1 MAQKINLTSGSVF
14 AGNPITFTITPSV
27 ATKPS
32 FHRVIVEVHFDDGT
46 GSYEINKLTIPVTT
60 EEPTEGR
67 DVSLD
72 ISSALRITLDSYKY
86 TATPST
92 YPVVSWYIKAYD
104 EYMDNNGE
112 VHTGVG
118 EVYYPADGSKNAGAT
133 NLRCIAG
140 AFSDIERLKS
150 GVTKAVTLL
159 SCKPTDTH
167 EIAVVGESFV
177 YPVSYS
183 AGQNLATS
191 SSLTAPASR
200 EQEITKEGAQSI
212 HGHPIYALPSSE
224 AEDRTTFR
232 FINRFGCLESIS
244 VPKSYSQKM
253 SVESTQYTKAIQE
266 TFNEFSRSAIHK
278 QNDCESWLY
287 QSDPLTKAWQQWYL
301 HEFLMSKHVW
311 LKANDAWLPCI
322 INLEDEITIK
332 DETNKN
338 MYSVSFTATLGING
352 DPFASI

>member
-1 MAQKINLTSGSVF
+1 MALKINLTSGSVF

-60 EEPTEGR
+60 EER

-118 EVYYPADGSKNAGAT
+118 EVYFPADGSKNGGST

-140 AFSDIERLKS
+140 AFSDIARLKS

-159 SCKPTDTH
+159 SCKPTDAP
-167 EIAVVGESFV
+167 EIAVVGDSFV

-191 SSLTAPASR
+191 SSLTAPVSR

-224 AEDRTTFR
+224 A
-232 FINRFGCLESIS
+232 
-244 VPKSYSQKM
+244 
-253 SVESTQYTKAIQE
+253 
-266 TFNEFSRSAIHK
+266 
-278 QNDCESWLY
+278 
-287 QSDPLTKAWQQWYL
+287 
-301 HEFLMSKHVW
+301 
-311 LKANDAWLPCI
+311 
-322 INLEDEITIK
+322 
-332 DETNKN
+332 
-338 MYSVSFTATLGING
+338 
-352 DPFASI
+352 

>member
-27 ATKPS
+27 AAKPS
-32 FHRVIVEVHFDDGT
+32 FHRVIVEVHFDNGT
-46 GSYEINKLTIPVTT
+46 GSYETNKLTIPVT
-60 EEPTEGR
+60 TEGR

-72 ISSALRITLDSYKY
+72 ISSALRIPLDNYEY
-86 TATPST
+86 TAIPTT
-92 YPVVSWYIKAYD
+92 YPVVSWYIKAFD

-112 VHTGVG
+112 VHTNVG
-118 EVYYPADGSKNAGAT
+118 EVYYPQKLVSGGST

-159 SCKPTDTH
+159 SCKPTATH

-191 SSLTAPASR
+191 SSLTAPASE
-200 EQEITKEGAQSI
+200 EQVITKEGAQSI
-212 HGHPIYALPSSE
+212 QGHPIYALPSSE

-253 SVESTQYTKAIQE
+253 SVESTQYTKSIQE
-266 TFNEFSRSAIHK
+266 TFNQFSRAAIKK
-278 QNDCESWLY
+278 QNDRESWLY

-301 HEFLMSKHVW
+301 HEFLMSEHVW
-311 LKANDAWLPCI
+311 LKANDAWLPCT

-332 DETNKN
+332 DETTKN

>member
-1 MAQKINLTSGSVF
+1 MALKINLTSGSVF
-14 AGNPITFTITPSV
+14 AGNPITFTITPSL

-32 FHRVIVEVHFDDGT
+32 FHRVIVEVNFDDGT
-46 GSYEINKLTIPVTT
+46 GSYETNKLTIPVTT
-60 EEPTEGR
+60 EER

-118 EVYYPADGSKNAGAT
+118 EVYYPADGSKNGGST

-159 SCKPTDTH
+159 TCKPTDTH

-191 SSLTAPASR
+191 SSLTAPVSR
-200 EQEITKEGAQSI
+200 EQEITREGAQSI
-212 HGHPIYALPSSE
+212 QGHPIYALPSSE

-266 TFNEFSRSAIHK
+266 TFNEFSRAAIQK
-278 QNDCESWLY
+278 QNDRESWLY
-287 QSDPLTKAWQQWYL
+287 QSDPLTKQWQQWYL
-301 HEFLMSKHVW
+301 HEFLMSEHVW
-311 LKANDAWLPCI
+311 LKANDTWLPCI

-332 DETNKN
+332 DETARN
-338 MYSVSFTATLGING
+338 MYSVSFTAKLGING

>member
-27 ATKPS
+27 ATNPS
-32 FHRVIVEVHFDDGT
+32 FHRVIVEVNFDNGT
-46 GSYEINKLTIPVTT
+46 GSYETNKLTIPVTT
-60 EEPTEGR
+60 ER
-67 DVSLD
+67 SNVSLD
-72 ISSALRITLDSYKY
+72 ISSALRIPLDNYEY
-86 TATPST
+86 TAIPTT

-112 VHTGVG
+112 VHTNAG
-118 EVYYPADGSKNAGAT
+118 EVYYPQKPVSGGST

-159 SCKPTDTH
+159 SCKPTATH
-167 EIAVVGESFV
+167 EIAVVGESFI

-183 AGQNLATS
+183 AAQNLASS

-212 HGHPIYALPSSE
+212 QGHPIYALPSSE

-266 TFNEFSRSAIHK
+266 TFNEFSRAAIQK
-278 QNDCESWLY
+278 QNDRESWLY

-301 HEFLMSKHVW
+301 HEFLMSEHVW
-311 LKANDAWLPCI
+311 LKANDTWLPCTI
-322 INLEDEITIK
+322 SLEDEITIK
-332 DETNKN
+332 DDTARN

-352 DPFASI
+352 DPFASL

>member
-27 ATKPS
+27 ATNPS
-32 FHRVIVEVHFDDGT
+32 FHRVIVEVNFDDGT
-46 GSYEINKLTIPVTT
+46 GSYETNKLTIPVT
-60 EEPTEGR
+60 TEGR

-72 ISSALRITLDSYKY
+72 ISSALRIPLDNYEY
-86 TATPST
+86 TAIPTT

-112 VHTGVG
+112 VHTNVG
-118 EVYYPADGSKNAGAT
+118 EVYYPQKPVSGGST

-159 SCKPTDTH
+159 SCKPTATH
-167 EIAVVGESFV
+167 EIAVVGESFI

-183 AGQNLATS
+183 AAQNLASS

-212 HGHPIYALPSSE
+212 QGHPIYALPSLE
-224 AEDRTTFR
+224 ADTRTTFR

-253 SVESTQYTKAIQE
+253 SVESTQYTKSIQE
-266 TFNEFSRSAIHK
+266 TFNQFSRAAIKK
-278 QNDCESWLY
+278 QNDRESWLY
-287 QSDPLTKAWQQWYL
+287 QSDPLTKEWQQWYL
-301 HEFLMSKHVW
+301 HEFLMSEHVW
-311 LKANDAWLPCI
+311 LKANDTWLPCTI
-322 INLEDEITIK
+322 SLEDEITIK
-332 DETNKN
+332 DETTKN

>member
-46 GSYEINKLTIPVTT
+46 GSYETNKLTIPVT
-60 EEPTEGR
+60 TEGR

-72 ISSALRITLDSYKY
+72 ISSALRIPLDNYEY
-86 TATPST
+86 TAIPTT

-112 VHTGVG
+112 VHTNVG
-118 EVYYPADGSKNAGAT
+118 EVYYPQKPVSGGST

-159 SCKPTDTH
+159 SCKPTATH
-167 EIAVVGESFV
+167 EIAVVGESFI

-183 AGQNLATS
+183 AAQNLASS

-200 EQEITKEGAQSI
+200 EQEITKKGAQSI
-212 HGHPIYALPSSE
+212 QGHPIYALPSSE
-224 AEDRTTFR
+224 AENRTTFR

-253 SVESTQYTKAIQE
+253 SVESTQYTKSIQE
-266 TFNEFSRSAIHK
+266 TFNQFSRAAIKK
-278 QNDCESWLY
+278 QNDRESWLY
-287 QSDPLTKAWQQWYL
+287 QSDPLTKEWQQWYL
-301 HEFLMSKHVW
+301 HEFLMSEHVW
-311 LKANDAWLPCI
+311 LKANDTWLPCTI
-322 INLEDEITIK
+322 SLEDEIAIK
-332 DETNKN
+332 DETTKN

>member
-1 MAQKINLTSGSVF
+1 MAQKITLTSGSVF
-14 AGNPITFTITPSV
+14 AGNPITLAIQPNTLTS
-27 ATKPS
+27 KPS
-32 FHRVIVEVHFDDGT
+32 FHRVIVEVYFDDGT
-46 GSYEINKLTIPVTT
+46 GSYETNKLTIPVTT
-60 EEPTEGR
+60 EKRE
-67 DVSLD
+67 VSLD
-72 ISSALRITLDSYKY
+72 ISSALRISLDSYKY

-92 YPVVSWYIKAYD
+92 YPVVSWYIKAFD

-112 VHTGVG
+112 VHTNVG
-118 EVYYPADGSKNAGAT
+118 EVYYPQKPVSGGST

-159 SCKPTDTH
+159 SCKPTATH

-183 AGQNLATS
+183 VGQNLATS

-200 EQEITKEGAQSI
+200 EQAITKEGAQSI
-212 HGHPIYALPSSE
+212 QGHPIYALSSSE

-253 SVESTQYTKAIQE
+253 SVESTQYTKSIQE
-266 TFNEFSRSAIHK
+266 TFNQFSRAAIKK
-278 QNDCESWLY
+278 QNDRESWLY
-287 QSDPLTKAWQQWYL
+287 QSDPLTMAWQQWYL
-301 HEFLMSKHVW
+301 HEFLMSEHVW
-311 LKANDAWLPCI
+311 LKANDAWLPCT

-332 DETNKN
+332 DDTNRN
-338 MYSVSFTATLGING
+338 MYSVSFTATLDING
-352 DPFASI
+352 NPL

>member
-46 GSYEINKLTIPVTT
+46 GSYETNKLTIPVT
-60 EEPTEGR
+60 TEGR

-72 ISSALRITLDSYKY
+72 ISSALCITLDSYKY

-92 YPVVSWYIKAYD
+92 YPVVSWYIKAFD

-112 VHTGVG
+112 VHTNVG
-118 EVYYPADGSKNAGAT
+118 EVYYPQKPVSGGST

-159 SCKPTDTH
+159 SCKPTATH

-183 AGQNLATS
+183 VGQNLATS

-200 EQEITKEGAQSI
+200 EQAITKEGAQSI
-212 HGHPIYALPSSE
+212 QGHPIYALSSSE

-253 SVESTQYTKAIQE
+253 SVESTQYTKSIQE
-266 TFNEFSRSAIHK
+266 TFNQFSRAAIKK
-278 QNDCESWLY
+278 QNDRESWLY
-287 QSDPLTKAWQQWYL
+287 QSDPLTMAWQQWYL
-301 HEFLMSKHVW
+301 HEFLMSEHVW
-311 LKANDAWLPCI
+311 LKANDAWLPCT
-322 INLEDEITIK
+322 INFEDEITIK
-332 DETNKN
+332 DDTNRN
-338 MYSVSFTATLGING
+338 MYSVSFTATLDING
-352 DPFASI
+352 NPL

>member
-32 FHRVIVEVHFDDGT
+32 FHRVIVEVNFDDGT
-46 GSYEINKLTIPVTT
+46 GSYETNKLTIPVT
-60 EEPTEGR
+60 TEGR

-72 ISSALRITLDSYKY
+72 ISSALRISLDNYEY

-92 YPVVSWYIKAYD
+92 YPVVSWHIKAYD

-112 VHTGVG
+112 VHTNVG
-118 EVYYPADGSKNAGAT
+118 EVYYPQKPVSGGST

-150 GVTKAVTLL
+150 GVTQAVTLL
-159 SCKPTDTH
+159 SCKPTATH
-167 EIAVVGESFV
+167 EIAVVGESFI

-183 AGQNLATS
+183 AAQNLASS

-200 EQEITKEGAQSI
+200 DQAITKEGAQSI
-212 HGHPIYALPSSE
+212 QGHPIYALPSFE
-224 AEDRTTFR
+224 ADTRTTFR

-253 SVESTQYTKAIQE
+253 SVESTPYTKSIQE
-266 TFNEFSRSAIHK
+266 TFNQFSRAAIKK
-278 QNDCESWLY
+278 QNDRESWLY
-287 QSDPLTKAWQQWYL
+287 QSDPLTKEWQQWYL
-301 HEFLMSKHVW
+301 HEFLMSEHIW
-311 LKANDAWLPCI
+311 LKANDTWLPCTI
-322 INLEDEITIK
+322 SLEDEITIK
-332 DETNKN
+332 DDTARN

>member
-1 MAQKINLTSGSVF
+1 MAKKINLTSGSVF
-14 AGNPITFTITPSV
+14 AGNPITFTITPSL

-32 FHRVIVEVHFDDGT
+32 FHRVIVEVHFDNGT

-60 EEPTEGR
+60 EER

-92 YPVVSWYIKAYD
+92 YPVVSWYIKACD

-118 EVYYPADGSKNAGAT
+118 EVYYPADGSKNGGST

-200 EQEITKEGAQSI
+200 EQAITKEGAQSI

-224 AEDRTTFR
+224 SEDRTTFR

-253 SVESTQYTKAIQE
+253 SVESTPYTKAIQE
-266 TFNEFSRSAIHK
+266 TFNQFSRAAIKK
-278 QNDCESWLY
+278 QNDSESWLY
-287 QSDPLTKAWQQWYL
+287 QSDPLTESWQQWYC
-301 HEFLMSKHVW
+301 HEFLMSEHVW
-311 LKANDAWLPCI
+311 LKANDAWIPCI

-332 DETNKN
+332 DKTNKV
-338 MYSVSFTATLGING
+338 MYSVSFTAKLGING

>member
-27 ATKPS
+27 ATNPS
-32 FHRVIVEVHFDDGT
+32 FHRVIVEVHFDNGT
-46 GSYEINKLTIPVTT
+46 GSYETNKLTIPVT
-60 EEPTEGR
+60 TEGR

-86 TATPST
+86 TATPTT

-112 VHTGVG
+112 VHTNAG
-118 EVYYPADGSKNAGAT
+118 EVYYPADGSKNGGST

-159 SCKPTDTH
+159 SCKPTATH
-167 EIAVVGESFV
+167 EIAVVGERFV

-191 SSLTAPASR
+191 SSLTAPASE
-200 EQEITKEGAQSI
+200 EQAITKEGAQSI
-212 HGHPIYALPSSE
+212 HGHPIYALSSSE
-224 AEDRTTFR
+224 AEYRTTFR

-253 SVESTQYTKAIQE
+253 SVESTQYTKSIQE
-266 TFNEFSRSAIHK
+266 TFNQFSRAAIKK
-278 QNDCESWLY
+278 QNDRESWLY
-287 QSDPLTKAWQQWYL
+287 QSDPLTKEWQQWYL
-301 HEFLMSKHVW
+301 HEFLMSEHIW
-311 LKANDAWLPCI
+311 LKANDTWLPCTI
-322 INLEDEITIK
+322 SLEDEITIK
-332 DETNKN
+332 DETTKN

>member
-32 FHRVIVEVHFDDGT
+32 FHRVIVEVNFDDGT
-46 GSYEINKLTIPVTT
+46 GSYETNKLTIPVT
-60 EEPTEGR
+60 TEGR

-112 VHTGVG
+112 VHTNVG
-118 EVYYPADGSKNAGAT
+118 EVYYPADGSKNGGST

-183 AGQNLATS
+183 AAQNLATS

-200 EQEITKEGAQSI
+200 EQEITREGAQSI
-212 HGHPIYALPSSE
+212 QGHPIYALPSSE
-224 AEDRTTFR
+224 DEDRTTFR

-244 VPKSYSQKM
+244 VPKSYSQKL

-266 TFNEFSRSAIHK
+266 TFNEFSRAAIQK
-278 QNDCESWLY
+278 QNDRESWLY
-287 QSDPLTKAWQQWYL
+287 QSDPLTQQWQQWYL
-301 HEFLMSKHVW
+301 HEFLMSEHVW

-332 DETNKN
+332 DETARN

>member
-32 FHRVIVEVHFDDGT
+32 FHRVIVEVNFDDGT
-46 GSYEINKLTIPVTT
+46 GSYETNKLTIPVT
-60 EEPTEGR
+60 TEGR

-72 ISSALRITLDSYKY
+72 ISSALRISLDNYEY

-112 VHTGVG
+112 VHTNAG
-118 EVYYPADGSKNAGAT
+118 EVYYPQKPVSGGST

-159 SCKPTDTH
+159 SCKPTATH

-200 EQEITKEGAQSI
+200 DQAITKEGAQSI
-212 HGHPIYALPSSE
+212 QGHPIYALPSLE

-253 SVESTQYTKAIQE
+253 SVESTPYTKSIQE
-266 TFNEFSRSAIHK
+266 TFNQFSRAAIKK
-278 QNDCESWLY
+278 QNDRESWLY
-287 QSDPLTKAWQQWYL
+287 QSDPLTKEWQQWYL
-301 HEFLMSKHVW
+301 HEFLMSEHVW
-311 LKANDAWLPCI
+311 LKANDTWLPCTI
-322 INLEDEITIK
+322 SLEDEITIK
-332 DETNKN
+332 DETTKN

>member
-32 FHRVIVEVHFDDGT
+32 FHRVIVEVNFDDGT
-46 GSYEINKLTIPVTT
+46 GSYETNKLTIPVT
-60 EEPTEGR
+60 TEGR

-72 ISSALRITLDSYKY
+72 ISSALRISLDNYEY

-112 VHTGVG
+112 VHTNVG
-118 EVYYPADGSKNAGAT
+118 EVYYPQKPVSGGST

-150 GVTKAVTLL
+150 GVTQAVTLL
-159 SCKPTDTH
+159 SCKPTATH
-167 EIAVVGESFV
+167 EIAVVGESFI
-177 YPVSYS
+177 YPISYS
-183 AGQNLATS
+183 AAQNLASS

-200 EQEITKEGAQSI
+200 DQAITKEGAQSI
-212 HGHPIYALPSSE
+212 QGHPIYALPSLE
-224 AEDRTTFR
+224 ANTRTTFR

-253 SVESTQYTKAIQE
+253 SVESTPYTKSIQE
-266 TFNEFSRSAIHK
+266 TFNQFSRAAIKK
-278 QNDCESWLY
+278 QNDRESWLY
-287 QSDPLTKAWQQWYL
+287 QSDPLTKEWQQWYL
-301 HEFLMSKHVW
+301 HEFLMSEHIW
-311 LKANDAWLPCI
+311 LKANDTWLPCTI
-322 INLEDEITIK
+322 SFEDEITIK
-332 DETNKN
+332 DDTARN

>member
-46 GSYEINKLTIPVTT
+46 GSYETNKLTIPVT
-60 EEPTEGR
+60 TEGR

-72 ISSALRITLDSYKY
+72 ISSALRIPLDNYEY
-86 TATPST
+86 TAIPTT

-112 VHTGVG
+112 VHTNVG
-118 EVYYPADGSKNAGAT
+118 EVYYPQKPLSGGST

-159 SCKPTDTH
+159 SCKPTATH

-191 SSLTAPASR
+191 SSLTAPASE
-200 EQEITKEGAQSI
+200 EQVITKEGAQSI
-212 HGHPIYALPSSE
+212 HGHPIYALSSSE

-253 SVESTQYTKAIQE
+253 SVESTQYTKSIQE
-266 TFNEFSRSAIHK
+266 TFNQFSRAAIKK
-278 QNDCESWLY
+278 QNDRESWLY
-287 QSDPLTKAWQQWYL
+287 QSDPLTKEWQQWYL
-301 HEFLMSKHVW
+301 HEFLMSEHVW
-311 LKANDAWLPCI
+311 LKANDTWLPCTI
-322 INLEDEITIK
+322 SLEDEITIK
-332 DETNKN
+332 DETTKN

>member
-1 MAQKINLTSGSVF
+1 MAKKINLTSGSIF
-14 AGNPITFTITPSV
+14 AGNPITFTIQPETLDS
-27 ATKPS
+27 PS
-32 FHRVIVEVHFDDGT
+32 FHRVIIEVNFDNG
-46 GSYEINKLTIPVTT
+46 GSYETNKLTIPVTT
-60 EEPTEGR
+60 EGKE
-67 DVSLD
+67 VSLD
-72 ISSALRITLDSYKY
+72 VSSAVRIPLDNHEYAANP
-86 TATPST
+86 TT

-104 EYMDNNGE
+104 EYMNRNGE

-118 EVYYPADGSKNAGAT
+118 EVYYPADGSKNGGST

-167 EIAVVGESFV
+167 EIAVVGDSFV

-200 EQEITKEGAQSI
+200 EQEITTEGAQSI

-244 VPKSYSQKM
+244 VPKSYSQKLN
-253 SVESTQYTKAIQE
+253 VESTLYTKAIQE
-266 TFNEFSRSAIHK
+266 TFNQFSRAAIKK
-278 QNDCESWLY
+278 QNDSESWLY
-287 QSDPLTKAWQQWYL
+287 QSDPLTESWQQWYL
-301 HEFLMSKHVW
+301 HEFLMSEHVW

-332 DETNKN
+332 DKTNKV
-338 MYSVSFTATLGING
+338 MHSVSFTAKLGING

>member
-1 MAQKINLTSGSVF
+1 MALKINLTSGSVF

-27 ATKPS
+27 ATKPF

-60 EEPTEGR
+60 EER

-72 ISSALRITLDSYKY
+72 ISSALRITLDSHKY

-118 EVYYPADGSKNAGAT
+118 EVYYPADGSKNGGST

-212 HGHPIYALPSSE
+212 HGHPIYALPSSK

-244 VPKSYSQKM
+244 VPKSYSQKLN
-253 SVESTQYTKAIQE
+253 VESTQYTKAIQE
-266 TFNEFSRSAIHK
+266 TFNQFSRAAIKK
-278 QNDCESWLY
+278 QNDRESWLY
-287 QSDPLTKAWQQWYL
+287 QSDPLTESWQQWYL
-301 HEFLMSKHVW
+301 HEFLMSEHVW
-311 LKANDAWLPCI
+311 LKANDTWIPCI

-332 DETNKN
+332 DKTNKV
-338 MYSVSFTATLGING
+338 MHSVSFTANLGING

>member
-1 MAQKINLTSGSVF
+1 M
-14 AGNPITFTITPSV
+14 
-27 ATKPS
+27 
-32 FHRVIVEVHFDDGT
+32 
-46 GSYEINKLTIPVTT
+46 
-60 EEPTEGR
+60 
-67 DVSLD
+67 
-72 ISSALRITLDSYKY
+72 
-86 TATPST
+86 
-92 YPVVSWYIKAYD
+92 VSWYIKAYD
-104 EYMDNNGE
+104 EYLDNNGE
-112 VHTGVG
+112 VHTSVG
-118 EVYYPADGSKNAGAT
+118 EVYYPADGSKNKGET

-167 EIAVVGESFV
+167 EIAVVGDSFV

-183 AGQNLATS
+183 TAQTLATS
-191 SSLTAPASR
+191 SSLTAPVSE

-212 HGHPIYALPSSE
+212 QGHPIYALPSSE

-266 TFNEFSRSAIHK
+266 TFNEFSRAAIQK
-278 QNDCESWLY
+278 QNDRESWLY

-301 HEFLMSKHVW
+301 HEFLMSEHVW
-311 LKANDAWLPCI
+311 LKANDAWLPCT

-338 MYSVSFTATLGING
+338 MYSVSFTAKLGING
-352 DPFASI
+352 NPFI

>member
-112 VHTGVG
+112 AHTGVG
-118 EVYYPADGSKNAGAT
+118 EVYYPADGSKNGGST

-191 SSLTAPASR
+191 SSLTAPVSR

-278 QNDCESWLY
+278 QNDRESWLY

-301 HEFLMSKHVW
+301 HELLMSGHVW

>member
-46 GSYEINKLTIPVTT
+46 GSYETNKLTIPVTT
-60 EEPTEGR
+60 EGR
-67 DVSLD
+67 YVSLD
-72 ISSALRITLDSYKY
+72 ISSALRIPLDNYEY
-86 TATPST
+86 TAIPTT

-112 VHTGVG
+112 VHTNVG
-118 EVYYPADGSKNAGAT
+118 EVYYPQKPVSGGST

-159 SCKPTDTH
+159 SCKPTATH
-167 EIAVVGESFV
+167 EIAVVGESFI

-183 AGQNLATS
+183 AAQNLASS

-212 HGHPIYALPSSE
+212 QGHPIYALPSLE
-224 AEDRTTFR
+224 ADTRTTFR

-253 SVESTQYTKAIQE
+253 SVESTQYTKSIQE
-266 TFNEFSRSAIHK
+266 TFNQFSRAAIKK
-278 QNDCESWLY
+278 QNDRESWLY
-287 QSDPLTKAWQQWYL
+287 QSDPLTKEWQQWYL
-301 HEFLMSKHVW
+301 HEFLMSEHVW
-311 LKANDAWLPCI
+311 LKANDTWLPCTI
-322 INLEDEITIK
+322 SLEDEITIK
-332 DETNKN
+332 DETTKN

>member
-1 MAQKINLTSGSVF
+1 MALKINLTSGSVF
-14 AGNPITFTITPSV
+14 AGNPITFTITPSS

-60 EEPTEGR
+60 EER

-86 TATPST
+86 TSTPST

-104 EYMDNNGE
+104 EYMDKNGE

-118 EVYYPADGSKNAGAT
+118 EVYFPADGSKNGGST

-159 SCKPTDTH
+159 SRKPTDTH

-200 EQEITKEGAQSI
+200 EQEITTEGAQSI
-212 HGHPIYALPSSE
+212 NGHPIYALPSSE

-244 VPKSYSQKM
+244 VPKSYSQKLN
-253 SVESTQYTKAIQE
+253 VESTLYTKAIQE
-266 TFNEFSRSAIHK
+266 TFNQFSRAAIKK
-278 QNDCESWLY
+278 QNDSESWLY
-287 QSDPLTKAWQQWYL
+287 QSDPLTESWQQWYL
-301 HEFLMSKHVW
+301 HEFLMSEHVW
-311 LKANDAWLPCI
+311 LKSNDAWIPCTI
-322 INLEDEITIK
+322 ALEDEITIK
-332 DETNKN
+332 DKTNKV
-338 MYSVSFTATLGING
+338 MHSVSFTAKLGING
-352 DPFASI
+352 NPFASI

>member
-46 GSYEINKLTIPVTT
+46 GSYETNKLTIPVT
-60 EEPTEGR
+60 TEGR

-72 ISSALRITLDSYKY
+72 ISSALRILLDNYEY
-86 TATPST
+86 TAIPTT

-112 VHTGVG
+112 VHTNVG
-118 EVYYPADGSKNAGAT
+118 EVYYPQKPVSGGST

-159 SCKPTDTH
+159 SCKPTATH
-167 EIAVVGESFV
+167 EIAVVGESFI

-183 AGQNLATS
+183 AAQNLASS

-212 HGHPIYALPSSE
+212 QGHPIYALPSLE
-224 AEDRTTFR
+224 ADTRTTFR

-253 SVESTQYTKAIQE
+253 SVESTQYTKSIQE
-266 TFNEFSRSAIHK
+266 TFNQFSRAAIKK
-278 QNDCESWLY
+278 QNDRESWLY
-287 QSDPLTKAWQQWYL
+287 QSDPLTKEWQQWYL
-301 HEFLMSKHVW
+301 HEFLMSEHVW
-311 LKANDAWLPCI
+311 LKANDTWLPCTI
-322 INLEDEITIK
+322 SLEDEITIK
-332 DETNKN
+332 DETTKN

>member
-32 FHRVIVEVHFDDGT
+32 FHRVIVEVNFDDGT
-46 GSYEINKLTIPVTT
+46 GSYETNKLTIPVT
-60 EEPTEGR
+60 TEGR

-72 ISSALRITLDSYKY
+72 ISSALRISLDNYEY

-112 VHTGVG
+112 AHTNVG
-118 EVYYPADGSKNAGAT
+118 EVYYPQKPVSGGST

-150 GVTKAVTLL
+150 GVTQAVTLL
-159 SCKPTDTH
+159 SCKPTATH
-167 EIAVVGESFV
+167 EIAVVGESFI
-177 YPVSYS
+177 YPISYS
-183 AGQNLATS
+183 AAQNLASS

-200 EQEITKEGAQSI
+200 DQAITKEGAQSI
-212 HGHPIYALPSSE
+212 QGHPIYALPSLE
-224 AEDRTTFR
+224 ANTRTTFR

-253 SVESTQYTKAIQE
+253 SVESTPYTKSIQE
-266 TFNEFSRSAIHK
+266 TFNQFSRAAIKK
-278 QNDCESWLY
+278 QNDRESWLY
-287 QSDPLTKAWQQWYL
+287 QSDPLTKEWQQWYL
-301 HEFLMSKHVW
+301 HEFLMSEHIW
-311 LKANDAWLPCI
+311 LKANDTWLPCTI
-322 INLEDEITIK
+322 SFEDEITIK
-332 DETNKN
+332 DDTARN

>member
-32 FHRVIVEVHFDDGT
+32 FHRVIVEVNFDDGT
-46 GSYEINKLTIPVTT
+46 GSYETNKLTIPVT
-60 EEPTEGR
+60 TEGR

-72 ISSALRITLDSYKY
+72 ISSALRISLDNYEY

-112 VHTGVG
+112 VHTNVG
-118 EVYYPADGSKNAGAT
+118 EVYYPQKPVSGGST

-200 EQEITKEGAQSI
+200 DQAITKEGAQSI
-212 HGHPIYALPSSE
+212 QGHPIYALPSLE
-224 AEDRTTFR
+224 ADTRTTFR

-253 SVESTQYTKAIQE
+253 SVESTPYMQSIQE
-266 TFNEFSRSAIHK
+266 TFNQFSRAAIKK
-278 QNDCESWLY
+278 QNDRESWLY
-287 QSDPLTKAWQQWYL
+287 LSDPLTKEWQQWYL
-301 HEFLMSKHVW
+301 HEFLMSEHIW
-311 LKANDAWLPCI
+311 LKANDTWLPCTI
-322 INLEDEITIK
+322 SLEDEITIK
-332 DETNKN
+332 DDTARN